1 MNLQY
6 ERMLA
11 LCDSLNLP
19 FVAQNY
25 VGAAQEAAAQESAYS
40 DFLEALLKAEVA
52 GRQVRK
58 QNMLTRLAG
67 FPAIKTLEEFD
78 YAFAAGVKRSQI
90 DELAG
95 LAFVERNE
103 NVVLV
108 GPSGVGKTHLAI
120 ALGYR
125 AAQAGIKTRFTT
137 AADLLLTLSAAH
149 AQNQLKAVMHRAIAA
164 YRLLI
169 IDEIGY
175 LPMSREQANLF
186 FQVIA
191 ARYEKGSLIVTSN
204 LSFGQWDATFAQ
216 DATLTAA
223 LLDRLLH
230 HAQIVP
236 IAGELIPLS
245 ERIGV
250 VPLEAT
256 GGFERQAAAALC
268 AAGLAVMVVN
278 PRQARDFS
286 KSMGYLSKTD
296 AIDARVLSH
305 FARTL
310 HQSAQRE
317 RLLMKLPDANQEALE
332 ALLIR
337 HHQLVGMRVAEGNTL
352 AQSHPSQHKRIKAV
366 LKMLD
371 RQMASVD
378 NDMSGMLKAHFAD
391 KLALLK
397 DFKGIGPCTQASLMG
412 ALPELGQ
419 LSHAQIG
426 KLVGVAPLNADSGH
440 HKGKRITWGG
450 RTAVRSALYMAA
462 LSAVRYNPVIKAFH
476 QRLIAKGKPK
486 KVALVACMH
495 KILTILNAIVKSGSP
510 WNPEHHKCA

>member
-1 MNLQY
+1 MPK
-6 ERMLA
+6 A
-11 LCDSLNLP
+11 H
-19 FVAQNY
+19 
-25 VGAAQEAAAQESAYS
+25 QEAAAQESVYS

-52 GRQVRK
+52 GRQVCK
-58 QNMLTRLAG
+58 QSMLTRLAG

-125 AAQAGIKTRFTT
+125 ATQAGIKTRFTT
-137 AADLLLTLSAAH
+137 AADLLLTLSTAR
-149 AQNQLKAVMHRAIAA
+149 AQNQLKAVMHRAITA

-236 IAGELIPLS
+236 IAGESYRLK
-245 ERIGV
+245 RQRQAGV
-250 VPLEAT
+250 VQARKAIT
-256 GGFERQAAAALC
+256 GG
-268 AAGLAVMVVN
+268 
-278 PRQARDFS
+278 
-286 KSMGYLSKTD
+286 
-296 AIDARVLSH
+296 
-305 FARTL
+305 
-310 HQSAQRE
+310 
-317 RLLMKLPDANQEALE
+317 
-332 ALLIR
+332 
-337 HHQLVGMRVAEGNTL
+337 
-352 AQSHPSQHKRIKAV
+352 
-366 LKMLD
+366 
-371 RQMASVD
+371 
-378 NDMSGMLKAHFAD
+378 
-391 KLALLK
+391 
-397 DFKGIGPCTQASLMG
+397 
-412 ALPELGQ
+412 
-419 LSHAQIG
+419 
-426 KLVGVAPLNADSGH
+426 
-440 HKGKRITWGG
+440 
-450 RTAVRSALYMAA
+450 
-462 LSAVRYNPVIKAFH
+462 
-476 QRLIAKGKPK
+476 
-486 KVALVACMH
+486 
-495 KILTILNAIVKSGSP
+495 
-510 WNPEHHKCA
+510 